1 MKYKYLC
8 AAAAAATAALTVH
21 APVLAQDGE
30 RASGQGE
37 AQRDSGAIIVSASR
51 SADAVMASDYTG
63 SATVLS
69 ADDVRDRQT
78 RELADILRDVPGVA
92 VNSTPGLTQIRL
104 RGSEGNHVLVLVDGI
119 EAASPYYGEA
129 DIGTLQTEIG
139 ARVEILRGPQSAL
152 YGSDAVAGVVAYQSA
167 SGRELSGVSARFEAG
182 TQGRFNAA
190 ARAGFAGE
198 NTDLALS
205 AAYVSSDGEPNARG
219 GNRNLGFDS
228 LTLSGKGNWD
238 VAPSL
243 SLRAVG
249 RYVTTDGDFNEQDF
263 DSTSPT
269 LGLVLDSPG
278 VSYENEAFYAL
289 IGASFAASGA
299 WSHDISGQI
308 ADVAR
313 DTFSGDLRTSGN
325 VGQRLKGSYVT
336 TLVLGGP
343 VFQHTL
349 TAAVDVEREKFRN
362 NNPFGPAFNGFR
374 TASNTGLVGEYR
386 LSGDRFDLSAAVRQD
401 FNNRFQDATTFRVA
415 AGVQA
420 GPTTRLRAAG
430 GSGIKN
436 PGFFQLFGFFDGQFI
451 GNEDLQAEKSSG
463 WEVGIDQSLASDAVS
478 LSLTYFNDRLKG
490 EVFTAFPA
498 PDFLATPLNRDTTS
512 KRQGIEVS
520 ANAQLGAGFTIDA
533 AYSWLDAEENGEEEV
548 RRPDHIASA
557 ALNWVSSDDRASANV
572 TVRYNGA
579 AQDVAFTDPSFV
591 PVRVTLDE
599 FTLVNFNFGYRLNDQ
614 VELFVRAE
622 NLLDDQYEQVFSFTN
637 PGRSVLG
644 GVHISL

>member
-1 MKYKYLC
+1 MKFTIHRLGGLALC
-8 AAAAAATAALTVH
+8 APLCASISA
-21 APVLAQDGE
+21 LAQE
-30 RASGQGE
+30 NEQEAASD
-37 AQRDSGAIIVSASR
+37 RDAIIVAATR
-51 SADAVMASDYTG
+51 SAEAVEATEYTG
-63 SATVLS
+63 SVTILS
-69 ADDVRDRQT
+69 ADDVRNRQT

-92 VNSTPGLTQIRL
+92 VNGSPGLTQIRL

-119 EAASPYYGEA
+119 EAASPFSGET

-152 YGSDAVAGVVAYQSA
+152 YGSDAVAGVVAYHSA
-167 SGRELSGVSARFEAG
+167 SGRDLSGVSARFEAG
-182 TQGRFNAA
+182 SQGRFNAA

-198 NTDLALS
+198 TSDLAIS
-205 AAYVSSDGEPNARG
+205 AAFVSSDGEPNARG
-219 GNRNLGFDS
+219 GTRDLGFDS
-228 LTLSGKGNWD
+228 LTLSGKGNWEI
-238 VAPSL
+238 APSL

-249 RYVTTDGDFNEQDF
+249 RYVTTEGDFNDQDF

-269 LGLVLDSPG
+269 LGFVLDSPG
-278 VSYENEAFYAL
+278 VYYENEAIYAL
-289 IGASFAASGA
+289 VGASFTASDA

-308 ADVAR
+308 ADITR

-362 NNPFGPAFNGFR
+362 NDPFGSAFSGFR

-386 LSGDRFDLSAAVRQD
+386 LTGDRFDLSAAVRQD
-401 FNNRFQDATTFRVA
+401 FNNRFQDATTFRIA

-420 GPTTRLRAAG
+420 GPSTRLRAAG

-436 PGFFQLFGFFDGQFI
+436 PGFFQLFGFFDGRFI
-451 GNEDLQAEKSSG
+451 GNPELKAEKSSG
-463 WEVGIDQSLASDAVS
+463 WEVGVDQSFANDAVL
-478 LSLTYFNDRLKG
+478 LSLTYFNDELKD

-512 KRQGIEVS
+512 TRQGIEVS
-520 ANAQLGAGFTIDA
+520 ANARLGAGFTLDA

-572 TVRYNGA
+572 VVRYNGS

-599 FTLVNFNFGYRLNDQ
+599 FTLVNINLGYRLSDQ
-614 VELFVRAE
+614 VELFARAE
-622 NLLDDQYEQVFSFTN
+622 NLLDEDYEQVFSFTN
-637 PGRSVLG
+637 PGRSVIG
-644 GVHISL
+644 GVRISL

>member
-1 MKYKYLC
+1 MKYRYLC
-8 AAAAAATAALTVH
+8 APVTVATAVLGWHT
-21 APVLAQDGE
+21 PVLAQENEQSSED
-30 RASGQGE
+30 
-37 AQRDSGAIIVSASR
+37 AIIVAATR
-51 SADAVMASDYTG
+51 SADAVSADNYTG
-63 SATVLS
+63 SATILS
-69 ADDVRDRQT
+69 ADDVRNRQT

-119 EAASPYYGEA
+119 EAASPFNGET

-167 SGRELSGVSARFEAG
+167 SGRDLSGVSARLEAG
-182 TQGRFNAA
+182 THGRFNAA

-198 NTDLALS
+198 TSDLAVS
-205 AAYVSSDGEPNARG
+205 AAFVSGDGEPNARG
-219 GNRNLGFDS
+219 GTRDLGFDS
-228 LTLSGKGNWD
+228 LTLSSKGNWD
-238 VAPSL
+238 VAPAL

-249 RYVTTDGDFNEQDF
+249 RYVTTEGDFNNQDF

-269 LGLVLDSPG
+269 LGFVLDSPG
-278 VSYENEAFYAL
+278 VFYENEAIYAL
-289 IGASFAASGA
+289 IGASFAASEA
-299 WSHDISGQI
+299 WTHDISGQI
-308 ADVAR
+308 ADVTR

-343 VFQHTL
+343 VFRHTL

-362 NNPFGPAFNGFR
+362 NDPFGSAFSGFR
-374 TASNTGLVGEYR
+374 TSSNTGLVGEYR
-386 LSGDRFDLSAAVRQD
+386 LTGDRFDLSAAVRQD

-415 AGVQA
+415 VGVQA
-420 GPTTRLRAAG
+420 GPSTRLRAAG

-436 PGFFQLFGFFDGQFI
+436 PGFFQLFGFFDGRFI
-451 GNEDLQAEKSSG
+451 GNPELQAEKSSG
-463 WEVGIDQSLASDAVS
+463 WEVGVDQSFAADAVA

-498 PDFLATPLNRDTTS
+498 PDFIATPLNRTTNS
-512 KRQGIEVS
+512 ERQGIEVS
-520 ANAQLGAGFTIDA
+520 AKARLGAGFTLDA

-548 RRPDHIASA
+548 RRPDNIASA
-557 ALNWVSSDDRASANV
+557 SLNWVSNNDRASANL

-591 PVRVTLDE
+591 PVRVALDE
-599 FTLVNFNFGYRLNDQ
+599 FTLVNFNLGYRLNDQ
-614 VELFVRAE
+614 VELFARAE
-622 NLLDDQYEQVFSFTN
+622 NLLDENYEQVFSFTN
-637 PGRSVLG
+637 PGRSIIG
-644 GVHISL
+644 GVRVSL